1 MLGIIYRVITV
12 VIVVPFV
19 LCVFLEELSKK

>member
-12 VIVVPFV
+12 VIGVPF
-19 LCVFLEELSKK
+19 LWSVFWEEIGKK